1 MKRLALALSCAV
13 AMAAA
18 AGPHAARAAEGKACG
33 EDGPLRYVCG
43 AANVEDMI
51 QIPGTRWL
59 VGSNMYVGRTPKEG
73 TAGLYLID
81 SDAKTVEPA
90 AIAPGPEPRDGP
102 FAGCAPPDLSKL
114 ASHGLELRLG
124 NGGRHTLYAVNHGGR
139 ETIEVFRVEA
149 APGRTKRD
157 KPAITWTGCLK
168 APPNAWLNSI
178 AALPDGGLMFSKFAD
193 LDHLDMVPVLKGED
207 TGFVYIWEPGR
218 GFRELPNSRMSG
230 TNGLLVS
237 PDGRWLYVND
247 QGRWR
252 IAHLDL
258 RGKAPPAYV
267 KLDFRPDNLRWAP
280 DGTILAAGQIIQVG
294 GSLGA
299 ANGWGV
305 ARLDPKT
312 MIARPVMNEPGR
324 PGFSNGTVALQV
336 GKTLWLGTFRG
347 DRIAYVP
354 MK

>member
-1 MKRLALALSCAV
+1 MRRLALALCLAV
-13 AMAAA
+13 AMAAVAGSQASRA
-18 AGPHAARAAEGKACG
+18 AGGRACG
-33 EDGPLRYVCG
+33 GDGPLHYVCG
-43 AANVEDMI
+43 ATNVEDMI
-51 QIPGTRWL
+51 QVPGTRW
-59 VGSNMYVGRTPKEG
+59 VIGTNMYVGRTPKGG
-73 TAGLYLID
+73 TDGLYLID
-81 SDAKTVEPA
+81 TDAKTVEPA
-90 AIAPGPEPRDGP
+90 AITLGPEPDSGP

-114 ASHGLELRLG
+114 ASHGLELRAG
-124 NGGRHTLYAVNHGGR
+124 MGGRHTLYAVNHGGR

-149 APGRTKRD
+149 SPGKG

-168 APPNAWLNSI
+168 SPPNAWLNSI
-178 AALPDGGLMFSKFAD
+178 AALPDGGLAFSRFAD
-193 LDHLDMVPVLKGED
+193 LDHLDMVPVFKGED
-207 TGFVYIWEPGR
+207 TGFVYIWRPGQ
-218 GFRELPNSRMSG
+218 GFKELPNSKMSG

-252 IAHLDL
+252 IARLDL
-258 RGKAPPAYV
+258 RGGQPPVYV

-280 DGTILAAGQIIQVG
+280 DGSILAAGQVIQVG

-305 ARLDPKT
+305 ARLDTRT
-312 MIARPVMNEPGR
+312 MTAKPLMNEPGR

-336 GKTLWLGTFRG
+336 GKTLWLGAFRG

-354 MK
+354 IK